1 MTMRVALL
9 SDIHA
14 NLIALEAVLDDI
26 RATCQVASQRI
37 DAYWFLGDV
46 VGYGPQPRQCL
57 QRLEDLLSETEPW
70 LAGNHDLGLVHC
82 LRNNMSCKSDDT
94 PDDLRDLIGNMGS
107 ADALQI
113 QAWELAGYEDQS
125 WYQRMAAAPTWS
137 APWPGV
143 VIAHGTVIEGPDSMV
158 NVNGEASYL
167 RDSIQ
172 ANSAFRNIDRYL
184 GADVARLLVVGH
196 THVPTLMQSADRNL
210 NNSWNETR
218 SPKNGDV
225 TERSEVV
232 IELAELDGQRI
243 VLCPGSIGQPRDHDA
258 RASYVILTF
267 DHAHLD
273 ISFRRVPYNIASVQ
287 DLMLDS
293 GYPKFL
299 ADRLA
304 LGK

>member
-1 MTMRVALL
+1 MRVALL

-26 RATCQVASQRI
+26 RATCQIATGRI
-37 DAYWFLGDV
+37 DAYWFLGDI

-57 QRLEDLLSETEPW
+57 QRLDDLLDDNEPW
-70 LAGNHDLGLVHC
+70 LAGNHDLGLLYC
-82 LRNNMSCKSDDT
+82 LRSNMGCKADDT

-113 QAWELAGYEDQS
+113 HAWELAGYEDRT

-137 APWPGV
+137 TPLPGV
-143 VIAHGTVIEGPDSMV
+143 VIAHGTVVEGPDSMV
-158 NVNGEASYL
+158 NVKGAASYL
-167 RDSIQ
+167 DNSIQ

-184 GADVARLLVVGH
+184 GNNLIRLLVVGH
-196 THVPTLMQSADRNL
+196 THIPTLMQSVDRDQ
-210 NNSWNETR
+210 NNSWKETW
-218 SPKNGDV
+218 SPKSGNA
-225 TERSEVV
+225 TERSEVI
-232 IELAELDGQRI
+232 IELTEFDSQRI

-258 RASYVILTF
+258 RASYVIFTL
-267 DHAHLD
+267 DQNHLD
-273 ISFRRVPYNIASVQ
+273 VSFRRVPYDIASVQ
-287 DLMLDS
+287 TRMVDS

>member
-1 MTMRVALL
+1 MRVALL
-9 SDIHA
+9 SDVHA
-14 NLIALEAVLDDI
+14 NLVALEAVLDDI
-26 RATCQVASQRI
+26 QATCQVASQRI
-37 DAYWFLGDV
+37 DACWFLGDA

-57 QRLEDLLSETEPW
+57 QRLDDLLGEGEPW

-82 LRNNMSCKSDDT
+82 LRGNMSCKADDT

-113 QAWELAGYEDQS
+113 QAWELAGYEERS

-137 APWPGV
+137 APVSGV

-158 NVNGEASYL
+158 NVKGEASYL

-184 GADVARLLVVGH
+184 GADVTRLLVVGH
-196 THVPTLMQSADRNL
+196 THVPTLMHRADGNT
-210 NNSWNETR
+210 WNESR
-218 SPKNGDV
+218 SPKNGAI
-225 TERSEVV
+225 TERSEVI
-232 IELAELDGQRI
+232 IELTELDSQRI

-258 RASYVILTF
+258 RASYVILALDQ
-267 DHAHLD
+267 DHLHV
-273 ISFRRVPYNIASVQ
+273 SFRRIPYDIASVQ

-299 ADRLA
+299 ADRLV